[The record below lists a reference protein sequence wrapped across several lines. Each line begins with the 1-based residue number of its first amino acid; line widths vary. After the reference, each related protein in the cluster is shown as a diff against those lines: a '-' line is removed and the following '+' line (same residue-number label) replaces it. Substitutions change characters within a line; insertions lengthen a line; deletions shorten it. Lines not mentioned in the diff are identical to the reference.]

1 VMEPWCGR
9 AMVVVTSMRDGGIEG
24 SGNIIGEGDW
34 EDGDC
39 YGDNGWDVNRTRGNE
54 SGCSRVDIGW
64 SVIIRCMLVT
74 AVLGV
79 MIVLVVMVLVMMI
92 MSVIVMGVI
101 TSKITS

>member
-1 VMEPWCGR
+1 
-9 AMVVVTSMRDGGIEG
+9 MVVVTSMRDGGIEG